1 MHAADQLAEPD
12 CQNATVAE
20 NGLHPA
26 LATLELLMYPPT
38 LNAHADRAAGGA
50 GQVQVS
56 PADLPLV
63 LLVWG
68 KSRVVPVK
76 LTSFAISEEAF
87 DTRLNPI
94 AAKVELGMQV
104 LTYMEF
110 SDSSIGRDA
119 FIAYQKSKENLA
131 RRRSPRPA
139 QPQQPAAA
147 LTEDRSH
154 RVLQGQPLR
163 EGPHLVAHRQRGPRH
178 RATRRPGSSRRHR
191 RPSGTA
197 CSTDERLDHI
207 AWQHY
212 RDPERYWRICDAN
225 RALWPDD
232 LLEEARC

>member
-1 MHAADQLAEPD
+1 MPAASLLRPNLQKGALAVYPTHTPGSQPSSVIVFQFNPEMVKRTLAHRAAPAPAAGASGAAKEDVLRVAGPPLETINLTVDMHAADQLAEPE
-12 CQNATVAE
+12 QNAAVAE
-20 NGLHPA
+20 HGLHPS

-38 LNAHADRAAGGA
+38 LNALAIEEKAAA

-76 LTSFAISEEAF
+76 LTSFAVSEEAF

-119 FIAYQKSKENLA
+119 FLAYQKSKESLA
-131 RRRSPRPA
+131 LRS
-139 QPQQPAAA
+139 
-147 LTEDRSH
+147 
-154 RVLQGQPLR
+154 
-163 EGPHLVAHRQRGPRH
+163 
-178 RATRRPGSSRRHR
+178 RPGSNLTGIRNLIPH
-191 RPSGTA
+191 
-197 CSTDERLDHI
+197 
-207 AWQHY
+207 
-212 RDPERYWRICDAN
+212 
-225 RALWPDD
+225 
-232 LLEEARC
+232 